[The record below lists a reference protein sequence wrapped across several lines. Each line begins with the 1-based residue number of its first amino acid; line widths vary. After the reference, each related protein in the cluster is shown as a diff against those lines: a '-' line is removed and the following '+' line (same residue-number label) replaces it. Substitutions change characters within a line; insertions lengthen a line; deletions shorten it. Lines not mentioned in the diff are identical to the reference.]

1 MGAGNLHEEWTLFSA
16 KGGIWREGWAAQP
29 FIAQETA
36 LEANHGVLFLEIH
49 GTIIRLLCIS
59 LASAG
64 DFSTILRPWHTL
76 SVITLA
82 CLLQGLELDK
92 GMVSI

>member
-64 DFSTILRPWHTL
+64 DFSTILR
-76 SVITLA
+76 VKRRITLTRRRRIS
-82 CLLQGLELDK
+82 QG
-92 GMVSI
+92 G